1 MVSPATLECR
11 SRGTDSGLS
20 RATRAGG
27 PRQADELAMAPVRAG
42 PARNLPAALSLNAPD
57 RGGGDPKSL
66 NVAVW
71 GAASS
76 PQPLRGR
83 VLHE

>member
-1 MVSPATLECR
+1 MGAGCAGILP
-11 SRGTDSGLS
+11 SR
-20 RATRAGG
+20 
-27 PRQADELAMAPVRAG
+27 ELPSTIPIIRLG
-42 PARNLPAALSLNAPD
+42 

-66 NVAVW
+66 NVAAW

-83 VLHE
+83 VLRGKADDRDKGRPNSFGAPQEGNLSEDRLLRWL